1 MRKGFFQHMGVCI
14 FRGLLAVIPLALCVF
29 VITLV
34 YNLIDKNIM
43 EFLEKFVKIR
53 QIPGLG
59 ILLLLLTLYLVG
71 LIVSNIIGR
80 QFFKIL
86 ESISERIPFVKV
98 IYGAGKQLAQGLSV
112 ADGQSKAFK
121 KALLVKVREEIWVP
135 AFLMNSKINT
145 KTGEELLFVLIPT
158 SPTPGSG
165 FVAMVRASETIDP
178 GWTVEECLKAI
189 VSVGIIVPE
198 KIGEDWIIE
207 KMANPEKQA

>member
-1 MRKGFFQHMGVCI
+1 MKKGIFQHIGICV

-29 VITLV
+29 VITLI

-43 EFLEKFVKIR
+43 GFLNKIVDIK

-59 ILLLLLTLYLVG
+59 IMILLLTLYLVG

-80 QFFKIL
+80 QFFKML
-86 ESISERIPFVKV
+86 ENITERIPFIKV

-121 KALLVKVREEIWVP
+121 KALLVKVNEHLWVP
-135 AFLMNSKINT
+135 AFLMNSKVHT
-145 KTGEELLFVLIPT
+145 ETGEELLFVLIPT
-158 SPTPGSG
+158 APTPGSG
-165 FVAMVRASETIDP
+165 FVAMVKVSQTIDP
-178 GWTVEECLKAI
+178 GWSVEECLKAV

-198 KIGEDWIIE
+198 KIGEDWIVE
-207 KMANPEKQA
+207 KKG